1 MHSLL
6 RTLIAC
12 ASVTPED
19 AGCLEHIAA
28 FLKPLNFKL
37 ERLDFN
43 QTSNLFAIYGDQGPL
58 LCFVGHTDVVPPG
71 EGWTTPPFTLTTV
84 KDTLVGRGVADMK
97 GGVVAFLQALKDFL
111 THTPHPNFR
120 IAVLLTS
127 DEEGKG
133 LDGIR
138 RIVPW
143 LIEHH
148 YTPTWVL
155 VGEPSASKAVG
166 DTIKIGRRGSLTGTL
181 TIQGQQGH
189 IAYAKAHQNPMH
201 ALAAFI
207 TQVANHPWQAPD
219 PVFAAT
225 QFQCTDVR
233 AGIGADNVIPATAH
247 AIFNFRYAPP
257 VTHTEIQ
264 QQVTTWLNH
273 SPLPFTLEWHHSGAP
288 FYKATPGP
296 LRQSLQKA
304 IKTVTQLETT
314 CSTQGGT
321 SDGRHFAHLDCEIV
335 ECGLVNT
342 TIHQPNEH
350 IAISSLETL
359 KNIYQATLEE
369 LHAAT

>member
-1 MHSLL
+1 MHTLL
-6 RTLIAC
+6 QTLIAC

-19 AGCLEHIAA
+19 AGCLEHVAT
-28 FLKPLNFKL
+28 FLKPLKFKL

-43 QTSNLFAIYGDQGPL
+43 QTSNLFAIYGDKGPL
-58 LCFVGHTDVVPPG
+58 LYFVGHTDVVPPG
-71 EGWTTPPFTLTTV
+71 EGWSTPPFTLTTV
-84 KDTLVGRGVADMK
+84 NDTLVGRGIADMK
-97 GGVVAFLQALKDFL
+97 GGVVAFLHALKDFL
-111 THTPHPNFR
+111 AHTPTPHFR

-133 LDGIR
+133 MDGIR

-143 LIEHH
+143 LIEQD
-148 YTPTWVL
+148 YKPTWVL
-155 VGEPSASKAVG
+155 VGEPSASKTVG

-189 IAYAKAHQNPMH
+189 IAYAKTHQNPMH

-207 TQVANHPWQAPD
+207 MQVSNHVWTTSD

-264 QQVTTWLNH
+264 QKVTAFLNN
-273 SPLPFTLEWHHSGAP
+273 SPLPFTLEWHHSGLP

-296 LRQSLQKA
+296 LRQSLLKA
-304 IKTVTQLETT
+304 IKSVTQLEAV

-321 SDGRHFAHLDCEIV
+321 SDGRHFAQLDCEIV
-335 ECGLVNT
+335 ECGLVNA
-342 TIHQPNEH
+342 TIHQPNEQ
-350 IAISSLETL
+350 IAIGSLETL
-359 KNIYQATLEE
+359 KAIYQAVLEE